1 MIEIQQLI
9 VKAKINSGDSEDQN
23 ILETVESIVN
33 KHVKSMGILKE
44 NEKKEIIEECTRAVM
59 NKIEFNSRA

>member
-1 MIEIQQLI
+1 MHY
-9 VKAKINSGDSEDQN
+9 AQN

-33 KHVKSMGILKE
+33 KHVKSMGVLKE
-44 NEKKEIIEECTRAVM
+44 NQKKEIIEECTRAVM

>member
-33 KHVKSMGILKE
+33 KHVKSMGVLKE
-44 NEKKEIIEECTRAVM
+44 NEKKRNYRRMYKSSDE
-59 NKIEFNSRA
+59 

>member
-9 VKAKINSGDSEDQN
+9 VKAKINSGDYEDQN
-23 ILETVESIVN
+23 ILETVESIFN
-33 KHVKSMGILKE
+33 KHVKSMGVLKE